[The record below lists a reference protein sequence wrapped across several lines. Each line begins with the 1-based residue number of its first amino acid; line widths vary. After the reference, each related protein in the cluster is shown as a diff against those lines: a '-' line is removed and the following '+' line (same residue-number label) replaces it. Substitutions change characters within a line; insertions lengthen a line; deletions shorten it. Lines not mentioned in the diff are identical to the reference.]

1 MRKEESMDK
10 TTDLLIGI
18 VIGGMALLTIIWV
31 IVNEYILPRRDAKKE
46 KAKQKIRS

>member
-1 MRKEESMDK
+1 MDK

-18 VIGGMALLTIIWV
+18 VIGGMALLTIMWV

-46 KAKQKIRS
+46 KHRHEGQSGLPR